1 MPIIKLE
8 IGKLSKEQKSELIS
22 EFTEIASKVT
32 KIPKSAFTVLINEY
46 SDENIGIAGETLEDI
61 KGKTL

>member
-61 KGKTL
+61 KGKIL